1 MSRSGV
7 GTSAVA
13 ALRTQEAVEKI
24 AGQGLIIIG
33 DTPASA
39 AKTMK
44 DESERWGPVVPMM
57 DLRR

>member
-1 MSRSGV
+1 MI
-7 GTSAVA
+7 AKLNAAAIA

-44 DESERWGPVVPMM
+44 DESERWAPVVQKL